1 MKDKRPLV
9 ANDEYGK
16 DEDSTVGLM
25 KKHETVQLDLDTYR
39 PKIDELKTDSSTM
52 INANHY
58 DSIAIQNKQV

>member
-58 DSIAIQNKQV
+58 DSFAIQNKQV